1 MLELRFSDKVGALGG
16 FIKRN
21 RKKVRKTLSAIFLL
35 FQLSIIPDGGPGN
48 GKLTLESIR
57 IEW

>member
-1 MLELRFSDKVGALGG
+1 MLELRFSDKFGALGG

-21 RKKVRKTLSAIFLL
+21 RKKDRKTLSAICLL
-35 FQLSIIPDGGPGN
+35 FQLSIISNGGPGN
-48 GKLTLESIR
+48 GKLTLESIQ